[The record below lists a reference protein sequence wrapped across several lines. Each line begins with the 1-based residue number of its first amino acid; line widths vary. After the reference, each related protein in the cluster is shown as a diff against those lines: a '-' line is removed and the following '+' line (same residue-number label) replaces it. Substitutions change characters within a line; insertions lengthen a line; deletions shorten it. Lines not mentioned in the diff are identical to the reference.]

1 MGASIVMSAAP
12 SRPTETR
19 NRLTV
24 WHTGASTSNAID
36 RVGRGNPRKLL
47 WSGKRLIRCPE
58 AAVRRPRKTLLR
70 TSGKLLFSTP
80 SAVRLL
86 GALERSV
93 DRSLDHRK
101 EYRADDFREPGST
114 AIDRNSKLRSCTHPP
129 GGAGRCQDRFGP
141 SGQPG
146 IPASQAWTGINHL
159 LQPRGSLYRCRRAVG
174 E

>member
-24 WHTGASTSNAID
+24 WHTGASTTNAID
-36 RVGRGNPRKLL
+36 RASRGNPRKLL
-47 WSGKRLIRCPE
+47 WTGKRLIRCPE
-58 AAVRRPRKTLLR
+58 AAVRRPRKTPLG

-80 SAVRLL
+80 PAVRLL

-101 EYRADDFREPGST
+101 EYRADDFREPGSS

-159 LQPRGSLYRCRRAVG
+159 LQPRGSLYRSRRAVRG
-174 E
+174 